1 MSKKKSKKM
10 DKAVVVALIGLAGTV
25 IAALLASPFF
35 DRLFSEPSVPPATEG
50 TEADFDRVFWED
62 FEKGYPSGLSI
73 SSEEWQVMEDG
84 EDSVLEVSGI
94 PDGNTLIGF
103 GPTDFSDGRI
113 EFELYFKNFDGF
125 LLTFRSNV
133 DVETYTLYLAPNS
146 SEVKL
151 GFGSAANGWNLE
163 ALDGGLRS
171 FEFTESVWY
180 DVKLEAKGDQFTLW
194 IDDKKILAA
203 RDERLRE
210 GGTELAVQYDGTV
223 LLDDIAIY
231 QPAP

>member
-25 IAALLASPFF
+25 IAALLASPIVE
-35 DRLFSEPSVPPATEG
+35 RLLPNAS
-50 TEADFDRVFWED
+50 TEAANDNANRVFWED

-84 EDSVLEVSGI
+84 EDTVLEVSGTL
-94 PDGNTLIGF
+94 DGSTLIGF

-133 DVETYTLYLAPNS
+133 DV
-146 SEVKL
+146 
-151 GFGSAANGWNLE
+151 
-163 ALDGGLRS
+163 
-171 FEFTESVWY
+171 
-180 DVKLEAKGDQFTLW
+180 
-194 IDDKKILAA
+194 
-203 RDERLRE
+203 
-210 GGTELAVQYDGTV
+210 
-223 LLDDIAIY
+223 
-231 QPAP
+231 

>member
-10 DKAVVVALIGLAGTV
+10 DKAVVVALIGLTGTV

-113 EFELYFKNFDGF
+113 EFELYFKNCLKGKRKPSGRIP
-125 LLTFRSNV
+125 TTARGTPSTSTV
-133 DVETYTLYLAPNS
+133 RPRAA
-146 SEVKL
+146 
-151 GFGSAANGWNLE
+151 GS
-163 ALDGGLRS
+163 
-171 FEFTESVWY
+171 
-180 DVKLEAKGDQFTLW
+180 
-194 IDDKKILAA
+194 
-203 RDERLRE
+203 
-210 GGTELAVQYDGTV
+210 
-223 LLDDIAIY
+223 
-231 QPAP
+231 PP